1 MARKLLTRLKSRFRL
16 VIMNE
21 DTLEEKASFRLRP
34 LNVFVTTGLSII
46 LLITITTFII
56 AFTGLREYIPGYAD
70 VKTQRR
76 VISLLQKADSMQ
88 LALTARD
95 IYLENL
101 RRIINGE
108 IPADSVI
115 LKPEQ
120 LQRYDTIRQLR
131 KSPEDSVLRKEFEA
145 QDLFSLAI
153 DDAGSM
159 SNSIRGFLFFP
170 PLKGTLT
177 NRFDAVRRHYGI
189 DIVSNQN
196 EPIKATLDGTVVIAN
211 FTSETGWVIGIQH
224 SNNLFSFYKH
234 NSALLK
240 KVGDYVK
247 AGDAIAII
255 GNSGEL
261 SSGPHLHFEL
271 WFNGTALDPVKYVAL

>member
-76 VISLLQKADSMQ
+76 VINLLQKADSMQ

-247 AGDAIAII
+247 AGETPA
-255 GNSGEL
+255 NSAPVRTSTS
-261 SSGPHLHFEL
+261 SSGS
-271 WFNGTALDPVKYVAL
+271 TAPRWIR

>member
-76 VISLLQKADSMQ
+76 VINLLQKADSMQ

>member
-131 KSPEDSVLRKEFEA
+131 KSPEDSVLRKGVR
-145 QDLFSLAI
+145 STGSILACHRRRRF
-153 DDAGSM
+153 DVQQHP
-159 SNSIRGFLFFP
+159 RLPVFP

-189 DIVSNQN
+189 DIVSNPN

-224 SNNLFSFYKH
+224 SNNLFSFT
-234 NSALLK
+234 ST
-240 KVGDYVK
+240 
-247 AGDAIAII
+247 
-255 GNSGEL
+255 
-261 SSGPHLHFEL
+261 
-271 WFNGTALDPVKYVAL
+271 TAPC